1 MDQPKVYRFSEKAI
15 REIKQ
20 RYLTVQI
27 ILPAILFIFLLFSP
41 ITGSVFTK
49 QPIST
54 SLKVG
59 LIATFILEVE
69 FLVISRIM
77 LKKMKDSS
85 LNVSD
90 EYIVRSWGKSSETI
104 PFEKIVKLVITEKPS
119 GDTYL
124 LDLKLGSKS
133 IFIYGFDGLEEIAI
147 LLQNKISESI
157 IKRKRQKIDWN
168 SPITLTGIMVA
179 TFLTIVI
186 IQAFGPTY
194 YFVFNFVIVFAGS
207 IYMILFKPLSR
218 IYGKRFVMFETS
230 VAILTMVG
238 SLCMILGTLLPTI
251 LLKLR

>member
-1 MDQPKVYRFSEKAI
+1 MDQSKVYRFSEKAI

-27 ILPAILFIFLLFSP
+27 ILPIILFVFLLFSP

-59 LIATFILEVE
+59 LIATVILEVE
-69 FLVISRIM
+69 FLIISRIM

-90 EYIVRSWGKSSETI
+90 ERIVRTWGKSSETI
-104 PFEKIVKLVITEKPS
+104 PIEKIVKLVITEKPS

-124 LDLKLGSKS
+124 LDLKFGSKS
-133 IFIYGFDGLEEIAI
+133 IFLYGFDDLEEIAI

-157 IKRKRQKIDWN
+157 VKRKRQKIDWN
-168 SPITLTGIMVA
+168 SPITLTRIMVA
-179 TFLTIVI
+179 TFLTIVV

-194 YFVFNFVIVFAGS
+194 YFVFNFGLFFAMSIVL
-207 IYMILFKPLSR
+207 ILFKPMSR
-218 IYGKRFVMFETS
+218 SFGKRFVIFEIG
-230 VAILTMVG
+230 VAILMMTG
-238 SLCMILGTLLPTI
+238 SLCMILGALLPSI
-251 LLKLR
+251 LWKLR